1 MRVQYVLIYH
11 LMYGT
16 VLLVSDELGGQP
28 LLELLQKFYWNI
40 TDFDGAG
47 QLDSF
52 NLQDILHEVPPTC
65 KGIYNVKYYGGRDG
79 RMFSGEK

>member
-1 MRVQYVLIYH
+1 MLVQHVLIYH
-11 LMYGT
+11 LI
-16 VLLVSDELGGQP
+16 LVSDELGGQP

-52 NLQDILHEVPPTC
+52 NLQDILHEVPPTY
-65 KGIYNVKYYGGRDG
+65 I
-79 RMFSGEK
+79 